1 MAVWRNPQV
10 HGLSVR
16 RQEDRPGYAIFLM
29 MMAFAC
35 FTALDS
41 SAKWL
46 VTTSDMTPWMAVFV
60 RYAMHL
66 LIVAALILPQ
76 QGLNSLSSKAPLTE
90 TARAVLLLASTVCNF
105 IAVQYLPLTLTSTIF
120 FAIPIFV
127 CVLSIPLLGEVVRLR
142 RWIAIGIGFAGILVV
157 TRPWT
162 GEFHWA
168 MLVSLSAATT
178 ASLYQILTR
187 MLAGVDSTNTQQ
199 LYAGLIAT
207 IGVAPM
213 AILHWTVPEGALN
226 WGLFLMMGVFGW
238 LGHQMLTVAHR
249 YAPASVLAPFIYV
262 QLIYMTASSWIV
274 FNTPP
279 SIWIVVGAPIIIG
292 SGFYIWWRERQLK
305 GESS

>member
-10 HGLSVR
+10 HAATIPL
-16 RQEDRPGYAIFLM
+16 EDRRGLAIAM
-29 MMAFAC
+29 MLLAFAC

-46 VTTSDMTPWMAVFV
+46 VTTGMSPWAAVFA
-60 RYAMHL
+60 RYAVHL
-66 LIVAALILPQ
+66 AIVAALILPE
-76 QGLNSLSSKAPLTE
+76 QGLNSLHSHAPLRE
-90 TARAVLLLASTVCNF
+90 TLRAALLLGSTVCNF

-120 FAIPIFV
+120 FSIPIFV
-127 CVLSIPLLGEVVRLR
+127 CVLSIPLLGETVRAR
-142 RWIAIGIGFAGILVV
+142 RWAAIVVGFIGILIV

-162 GEFHWA
+162 GTFHWA
-168 MLVSLSAATT
+168 MMLSVTAALG

-199 LYAGLIAT
+199 LYAGLVAT
-207 IGVAPM
+207 VGVAPM
-213 AILHWTVPEGALN
+213 AYLHWSWPGDDLAWILFATMGA
-226 WGLFLMMGVFGW
+226 FGW

-249 YAPASVLAPFIYV
+249 YAPASVLAPFVYV

-274 FNTPP
+274 FSQPP
-279 SIWIVVGAPIIIG
+279 SVWILAGAPIIIG

-305 GESS
+305 EGA